1 MKGWIFTQTDEGK
14 APGFVPGEITYE
26 GDTITA
32 VTLLD
37 ESGLQGEEKDTY
49 LLPGLVDIHEHG
61 CMGVDFCD
69 SIQYEDDTVLSR
81 MVEYEASC
89 GVTSICPT
97 TMTYDEERL
106 TKIMKKA
113 NDFVN
118 GSHPLKACVVG
129 VHLEGP
135 FISRQKCGAQN
146 PKYIQAPNL
155 AMLDRLQEASGNLVR
170 LVAIAPET
178 DGAIDCIRE
187 GSDRPAGQA
196 FCFSIAHTTADYD
209 TAKEAIAAGAKHVTH
224 MYNAMPAF
232 LNRAPSVVGAAF
244 DDKDT
249 YVELIGDGI
258 HIHPAVVRATFEM
271 FGAERIVL
279 ISDSMEATGKPDGK
293 YALGGQDVYKQG
305 NLATLC
311 DGTIAGSVTNL
322 FACMKSV
329 IAMGVAPEDAI
340 RAATINPAASVGISD
355 TVGSLSVGK
364 RANILVCDSGL
375 NLTRVIASGELIW
388 HN

>member
-1 MKGWIFTQTDEGK
+1 MRGWIFTQKEQQD
-14 APGFVPGEITYE
+14 APRFVPGEIAYE
-26 GDTITA
+26 GDTITS
-32 VTLLD
+32 VTVLD
-37 ESGLQGEEKDTY
+37 ESDLTAEEKETY
-49 LLPGLVDIHEHG
+49 LLPGLVDIHLHG

-69 SIQYEDDTVLSR
+69 SIDYKDDEMLRT
-81 MVEYEASC
+81 MCEYEASQ

-106 TKIMKKA
+106 IKIMKKA
-113 NDFVN
+113 KDFT
-118 GSHPLKACVVG
+118 GSLHPLKDCVAG

-135 FISRQKCGAQN
+135 FISRAKCGAQN
-146 PKYIQAPNL
+146 PKFIQDPDL
-155 AMLDRLQEASGNLVR
+155 AMLDRLQEASGGLVR

-187 GSDRPAGQA
+187 GSNRPKGQD

-232 LNRAPSVVGAAF
+232 LNRAPGVIGAAF

-258 HIHPAVVRATFEM
+258 HIHPSVVRATFEM
-271 FGAERIVL
+271 FGPERIVL

-305 NLATLC
+305 NLATLR

-329 IAMGVAPEDAI
+329 IAMGIAPEDAI
-340 RAATINPAASVGISD
+340 RCATLNPASSIGISD
-355 TVGSLSVGK
+355 TVGVLLPGK
-364 RANILVCDSGL
+364 RANILVCDRDL
-375 NLTRVIASGELIW
+375 NLNRVIASGKEV
-388 HN
+388 